1 MGQPPRR
8 IPFREVISVQIH
20 VVLPGET
27 LSSIGRQYGLPPG
40 LIARYNG
47 LEDANRLAVG
57 QSLLILFPAQTYTV
71 QPGDTLFSAANLLG
85 VTALQLLRDN
95 PNLGG
100 LPALYPGQVLVAGFD
115 DVRTRSVEV
124 TGYAYPFADTSV
136 LRGILPYA
144 SALIPF
150 TYGIAA
156 DGGVVPLEDE
166 TLIAL
171 AQQYGVRPLM
181 HLSTLTEDG
190 SFSSARASAVLRSA
204 EARRQ
209 LADAVISAM
218 LAKGY
223 EGLDVDFEYVD
234 PEDAALYASFLGQL
248 RQRVNA
254 LGYGLTAALAPK
266 TYAEQPG
273 ALYQGHNY
281 ALIGQN
287 ADVLLLMT
295 YEWGYT
301 YGPPM
306 AVAPLASVQRV
317 LDYAVSEFPAQK
329 VLLGIPN
336 YAYDWTLPFV
346 AGSSRARLIGNQDA
360 VALAVRQ
367 GAEIQFDSTA
377 ATPWFT
383 YTDGSGSV
391 HEVWFEDVRSI
402 QAKLD
407 LIEEY
412 GLRGAGYWNFMRPF
426 VANFSLLNARFQ
438 ID

>member
-1 MGQPPRR
+1 MFGGAGRRTRTPDLLITNQLLYQLSYTSTSRKLVYYIQRSQVCQALSQKFFLFSAGPHMGQPPRR

-47 LEDANRLAVG
+47 LEDASRLVVG

-124 TGYAYPFADTSV
+124 TGYAYPFVDTSV

-209 LADAVISAM
+209 LADAVIAAM

-223 EGLDVDFEYVD
+223 EGLDVDFEYVL
-234 PEDAALYASFLGQL
+234 PQEREAYAAFIARLRDAL
-248 RQRVNA
+248 NP
-254 LGYGLTAALAPK
+254 LGYPVIVALAPK
-266 TYAEQPG
+266 TSADQRG
-273 ALYQGHNY
+273 LLYEAHDY
-281 ALIGQN
+281 ALLGDAAN
-287 ADVLLLMT
+287 AVFLMT
-295 YEWGYT
+295 YKWGT
-301 YGPPM
+301 
-306 AVAPLASVQRV
+306 VAHKPKAL
-317 LDYAVSEFPAQK
+317 E
-329 VLLGIPN
+329 
-336 YAYDWTLPFV
+336 
-346 AGSSRARLIGNQDA
+346 NQE
-360 VALAVRQ
+360 L
-367 GAEIQFDSTA
+367 
-377 ATPWFT
+377 
-383 YTDGSGSV
+383 
-391 HEVWFEDVRSI
+391 
-402 QAKLD
+402 
-407 LIEEY
+407 
-412 GLRGAGYWNFMRPF
+412 LRGN
-426 VANFSLLNARFQ
+426 
-438 ID
+438 IC

>member
-1 MGQPPRR
+1 MGQPTRR

-47 LEDANRLAVG
+47 LEDASRLAVG

-248 RQRVNA
+248 RQRVNT

-301 YGPPM
+301 YCHHSYMSHKPRTPPGFSGT
-306 AVAPLASVQRV
+306 ARGDGLQLSLDEIRTNTRATGKPVALV
-317 LDYAVSEFPAQK
+317 L
-329 VLLGIPN
+329 VL
-336 YAYDWTLPFV
+336 
-346 AGSSRARLIGNQDA
+346 RARHYAPFSSQYRAINRLISVVGVVPFFTQ
-360 VALAVRQ
+360 
-367 GAEIQFDSTA
+367 A
-377 ATPWFT
+377 ARNCAKT
-383 YTDGSGSV
+383 SG
-391 HEVWFEDVRSI
+391 FRSS
-402 QAKLD
+402 
-407 LIEEY
+407 EN
-412 GLRGAGYWNFMRPF
+412 RT
-426 VANFSLLNARFQ
+426 
-438 ID
+438 